1 MGGGVPIP
9 KGEELDPLLFR
20 LVADR
25 WNVWGGGGSN
35 EKHANN
41 NHAAV
46 FHVQEDGHLL
56 HVQLDDGTVRAFLL
70 AVERKEHGYLFT
82 RADLR

>member
-1 MGGGVPIP
+1 M
-9 KGEELDPLLFR
+9 ER
-20 LVADR
+20 LGR
-25 WNVWGGGGSN
+25 GGSN

-70 AVERKEHGYLFT
+70 AVDQFESSWIMNPRWVLHPPLQTAEYH
-82 RADLR
+82 